1 MTSLDNQTPA
11 LPKAGGWSAN
21 RIFAF
26 LFGFLPFAV
35 VLRFPPN
42 SGFWGQWALV
52 TAVLLWLVLRPRAR
66 PRWTGGV
73 VACAAVALWLLVQAA
88 MGLSPMPAALLVSVA
103 VLGIAAWACAS
114 AGDLGSTPQGDV
126 LVTGFAWGLLAAFAL
141 NAVAVAFELAGYEW
155 IWIVVFKV
163 NERLPR
169 AVGLIGQANHLG
181 VLAVY
186 AGFAALTLRS
196 LGRMPGP
203 LLWLVVAAA
212 SVVCAASASRVALV
226 VWAAC
231 MALTFVWWRGSG
243 ASHGVRLRVEGV
255 IAAVLFA
262 VVQVAWVAHDH
273 SRGGQEAQLTR
284 SADVGRV
291 SMLHDAGV
299 LWLRHPLIG
308 VGQGNYAA
316 QRLHELDS
324 PLRAPHSDHAH
335 NLFAHAA
342 AEWGVVGLFTVAA
355 AFAYTLWVLLRRLR
369 DPARRPVE
377 LLPAVWILGVALHS
391 LVEQPLWFATFLL
404 PFALMLGWLTQA
416 TLRLASVAE
425 GAAHGG
431 AKLRPPRWILVGM
444 VVIACGMTAA
454 DFARLQVLAMKI
466 LAEGPG
472 MGPLVNFEEM
482 ARAESLTMF
491 PRQAK
496 VMLSRKLPLGDAAAD
511 AKIMI
516 ARQAMDAVPSPETIA
531 RWAAFCALG
540 GRAEEARTLFTDLA
554 VRNAGYRAAALEL
567 LNTWATLDP
576 RIARLNDELVA
587 EHGSR

>member
-1 MTSLDNQTPA
+1 MTSLNNRAA
-11 LPKAGGWSAN
+11 LPNASEWPAN
-21 RIFAF
+21 KTFGF

-52 TAVLLWLVLRPRAR
+52 TAVLLWLVLRPHAR
-66 PRWTGGV
+66 PRWTGGS
-73 VACAAVALWLLVQAA
+73 VACAAIALWLLVQAA
-88 MGLSPMPAALLVSVA
+88 MGMSPMPVALLVSVA
-103 VLGIAAWACAS
+103 VLGVAAWACAS
-114 AGDLGSTPQGDV
+114 TADLGSTPQGDV
-126 LVTGFAWGLLAAFAL
+126 LVTGFAWGLLASFAL
-141 NAVAVAFELAGYEW
+141 NAVAVGFELAGYEW
-155 IWIVVFKV
+155 IWIVLFKV

-203 LLWLVVAAA
+203 LLWLVLAAA
-212 SVVCAASASRVALV
+212 AVVCAASASRVALV

-231 MALTFVWWRGSG
+231 TVLTVVWWRGGG
-243 ASHGVRLRVEGV
+243 ASQGARLRVEGL

-284 SADVGRV
+284 SADVGRG

-299 LWLRHPLIG
+299 LWLRHPLMG

-316 QRLHELDS
+316 QRLHELNS
-324 PLRAPHSDHAH
+324 PLQAPHSDHAH

-342 AEWGVVGLFTVAA
+342 AEWGVVGLLMVTVA
-355 AFAYTLWVLLRRLR
+355 FGYTLRVLLRRLR
-369 DPARRPVE
+369 DPARGPVE
-377 LLPAVWILGVALHS
+377 LLPAVWISGVALHS

-404 PFALMLGWLTQA
+404 PFAMMLGWLAQA
-416 TLRLASVAE
+416 PRRSEVAVE
-425 GAAHGG
+425 APMDERS
-431 AKLRPPRWILVGM
+431 KLRPPRWIPVGM
-444 VVIACGMTAA
+444 VLIACGVAAA
-454 DFARLQVLAMKI
+454 DFARLQVLAMKL
-466 LAEGPG
+466 LAEAPETGA
-472 MGPLVNFEEM
+472 LVNFEDI
-482 ARAESLTMF
+482 ARAESLTLY

-511 AKIMI
+511 AKILV
-516 ARQAMDAVPSPETIA
+516 ARQAMDAVPSAETIA

-540 GRAEEARTLFTDLA
+540 GRAQEARTLFSELA
-554 VRNAGYRAAALEL
+554 VRNAAYRTAALDL

>member
-1 MTSLDNQTPA
+1 
-11 LPKAGGWSAN
+11 
-21 RIFAF
+21 
-26 LFGFLPFAV
+26 
-35 VLRFPPN
+35 
-42 SGFWGQWALV
+42 
-52 TAVLLWLVLRPRAR
+52 
-66 PRWTGGV
+66 
-73 VACAAVALWLLVQAA
+73 
-88 MGLSPMPAALLVSVA
+88 VSVA

-114 AGDLGSTPQGDV
+114 AADLGPTPQGDV

-141 NAVAVAFELAGYEW
+141 NAVAVGFELAGYEW

-163 NERLPR
+163 NQSLPR

-203 LLWLVVAAA
+203 LLWLVVATAA
-212 SVVCAASASRVALV
+212 VVCAASASRVALV

-231 MALTFVWWRGSG
+231 MALSFVWWRGGG
-243 ASHGVRLRVEGV
+243 ASHGARWRVECV

-262 VVQVAWVAHDH
+262 AVQVAWVAHDQ

-284 SADVGRV
+284 SADVGRG

-316 QRLHELDS
+316 QRLHELNA
-324 PLRAPHSDHAH
+324 PLKAPHADHAH

-342 AEWGVVGLFTVAA
+342 AEWGVVGLLIVTA
-355 AFAYTLWVLLRRLR
+355 AFAYALWVLLRRLR

-377 LLPAVWILGVALHS
+377 LLPAVWVLGVALHS

-404 PFALMLGWLTQA
+404 PFALMLGWLVQA
-416 TLRLASVAE
+416 PRRSEVVAE
-425 GAAHGG
+425 ESVHEGS
-431 AKLRPPRWILVGM
+431 KLQRPRWILVGM
-444 VVIACGMTAA
+444 VVIACGVAAA
-454 DFARLQVLAMKI
+454 DFARLQVLAMKM
-466 LAEGPG
+466 LAEAPETGA
-472 MGPLVNFEEM
+472 LVNFEEI

-496 VMLSRKLPLGDAAAD
+496 VMLSRKLPVGDAAAD
-511 AKIMI
+511 AKILI

-540 GRAEEARTLFTDLA
+540 GRALEARTLFSELA
-554 VRNAGYRAAALEL
+554 VRNAGYRTAALEL
-567 LNTWATLDP
+567 LSTWATLDP

-587 EHGSR
+587 EHGPR

>member
-1 MTSLDNQTPA
+1 MTSLNNQAA
-11 LPKAGGWSAN
+11 LPNAGGWPAN
-21 RIFAF
+21 RTLAY

-35 VLRFPPN
+35 VVRFPPN

-52 TAVLLWLVLRPRAR
+52 TAVSLWLVLSLRAR
-66 PRWTGGV
+66 LRWTGGS
-73 VACAAVALWLLVQAA
+73 VAFAATALWLLVQAA
-88 MGLSPMPAALLVSVA
+88 MGMSAMPVALLVSVA
-103 VLGIAAWACAS
+103 VLAIAAWACAA
-114 AGDLGSTPQGDV
+114 AGDLGSTPRGDV
-126 LVTGFAWGLLAAFAL
+126 LIIGFAWGLLAAFAL

-155 IWIVVFKV
+155 IWIALFKV

-203 LLWLVVAAA
+203 LLWLTIAAA
-212 SVVCAASASRVALV
+212 AVVCAASASRVAIV
-226 VWAAC
+226 VWVAC
-231 MALTFVWWRGSG
+231 VALTFAWWRGRG
-243 ASHGVRLRVEGV
+243 ASHRARLQVEGV
-255 IAAVLFA
+255 ILTVLFA

-308 VGQGNYAA
+308 VGEGNFAA
-316 QRLHELDS
+316 QRLHELKS
-324 PLRAPHSDHAH
+324 PLQAPHADHAH
-335 NLFAHAA
+335 NIFAHAA
-342 AEWGVVGLFTVAA
+342 AEWGVVGLSIVTA

-377 LLPAVWILGVALHS
+377 LLPAVWVLGVALHS

-404 PFALMLGWLTQA
+404 PFALMLGWLAQA
-416 TLRLASVAE
+416 PRRSEVVAE
-425 GAAHGG
+425 GPVHENSKA
-431 AKLRPPRWILVGM
+431 PPRWILIGV
-444 VVIACGMTAA
+444 VVIACGVAAA

-466 LAEGPG
+466 LAEAPG
-472 MGPLVNFEEM
+472 TGALVNFEEI
-482 ARAESLTMF
+482 ARAESLSMF

-540 GRAEEARTLFTDLA
+540 GRAVEAQTLFSELA

-567 LNTWATLDP
+567 LKTWATLDP
-576 RIARLNDELVA
+576 RIARLNDELA
-587 EHGSR
+587 AHGSR